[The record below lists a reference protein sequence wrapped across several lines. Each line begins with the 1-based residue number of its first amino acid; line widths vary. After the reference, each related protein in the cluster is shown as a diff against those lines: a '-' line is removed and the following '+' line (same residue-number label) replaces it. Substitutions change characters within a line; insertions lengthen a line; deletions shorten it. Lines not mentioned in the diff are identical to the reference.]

1 MTRNAIRKMNETE
14 QPIDMIKNLKKDKNV
29 WYVEHRE
36 KDGHRENQEKRNIF
50 YVTMWNEEVIKIYV
64 K

>member
-1 MTRNAIRKMNETE
+1 MTRNAIRKMDETE
-14 QPIDMIKNLKKDKNV
+14 QSIDIIENLK
-29 WYVEHRE
+29 E